1 MRLFVAVLGA
11 LLYATACSDTPAN
24 PSDFSCEDTRQVEVW
39 RARIFGNFSA
49 GARIAQARDERNPD
63 VTLRQMRDL
72 HLQLRNYFLSEP
84 MPTCMREAIRI
95 YVDGTEALQAEDS
108 ELLTSMQHMSATIDR
123 FGIAVASAKPEW
135 AQRQDPAP

>member
-11 LLYATACSDTPAN
+11 ILYATACSDTPAN
-24 PSDFSCEDTRQVEVW
+24 PSDFLCEDTRQVEVW
-39 RARIFGNFSA
+39 RAHIFENFAA

-63 VTLRQMRDL
+63 ATLRHMRDL
-72 HLQLRNYFLSEP
+72 HLRLRNYFLSEP

-108 ELLTSMQHMSATIDR
+108 KLLAAMQQMSATVDR
-123 FGIAVASAKPEW
+123 FGLAVAAAKPEW
-135 AQRQDPAP
+135 AKRQDLAP